1 MSSIKDYQWDMEGP
15 DKDEYSLN
23 DTNRK
28 QMRDLL
34 NKTGKGFCLAK
45 WTQVTMHLGN
55 GLTHSC
61 HHPGAHSIPLDE
73 LKKNPSALHNTE
85 FKKERRKEMLNGQR
99 PKECDFCW
107 HP

>member
-28 QMRDLL
+28 QMRELL

-45 WTQVTMHLGN
+45 WTQVTMHLGFSHKYMVAYQYQHVCTKSN
-55 GLTHSC
+55 
-61 HHPGAHSIPLDE
+61 
-73 LKKNPSALHNTE
+73 
-85 FKKERRKEMLNGQR
+85 
-99 PKECDFCW
+99 
-107 HP
+107 